1 MVCGEKKFF
10 VPRDGLNARHKNVCK
25 QNPWGGLSGRKH
37 RTNMSW
43 PQNVDVV
50 MEMTGE
56 HEVKLNLVQKMKH
69 TDRPK
74 SPMNAYIWF
83 TKDIRN
89 QVIDDWRAAN
99 PDAGE
104 RIDNKEIICR
114 LSQLWLNATPAER
127 AKYEPQAAEDRK
139 RYMVQ
144 IAKFEADN
152 PEMRRRHVCD

>member
-1 MVCGEKKFF
+1 
-10 VPRDGLNARHKNVCK
+10 
-25 QNPWGGLSGRKH
+25 
-37 RTNMSW
+37 
-43 PQNVDVV
+43 
-50 MEMTGE
+50 
-56 HEVKLNLVQKMKH
+56 
-69 TDRPK
+69 
-74 SPMNAYIWF
+74 MNAYIWF

-127 AKYEPQAAEDRK
+127 AKYEAQAAEDRK